1 MKGGFTLIE
10 LLAVIA
16 IASLVAAATTVGL
29 ASSSD
34 QARMQAAAAQWR
46 NLDAKARAFARC
58 TGPVIMELDA
68 EGAVVRV
75 RSVQDRELL
84 SELALPA
91 GSAGKMDV
99 NGSPGTVLFDRMGR
113 SADYE
118 LELGA
123 RDKTMRWQVCGLT
136 GWIMETVP

>member
-16 IASLVAAATTVGL
+16 IASLVAAVTTVGL

-58 TGPVIMELDA
+58 VGPVVMDLDT
-68 EGAVVRV
+68 EGALIRV
-75 RSVQDRELL
+75 RSAQDRELL
-84 SELALPA
+84 SQLALPA
-91 GSAGKMDV
+91 GSSGKMDI
-99 NGSPGTVLFDRMGR
+99 NGSPGTVLFDRLGR

-118 LELGA
+118 VELGA
-123 RDKTMRWQVCGLT
+123 RDKTVRWHVCGLT